1 MRCPSCRERLPD
13 TPGGQEE
20 SQGARCP
27 YCREPLFEVGFE
39 RRSRDVG
46 DCAVHRENPAVG
58 ICDRC
63 GNYICD
69 VCRTRW
75 RDRWLCSACVDTALE
90 QNEVQP
96 AERSAHAR
104 QAILSLFL
112 SGLSWVAFIGIL
124 IVIIAAMTSNNLVVV
139 AFAGLL
145 FFLTPIPAVVGV
157 GLGMA
162 AIRARGDYMLIA
174 TIGLVLGAVNVGMF
188 VATLTLSMA
197 QNA

>member
-1 MRCPSCRERLPD
+1 MRCPSCREHLPE
-13 TPGGQEE
+13 TPEE
-20 SQGARCP
+20 GSQGARCP
-27 YCREPLFEVGFE
+27 YCREPLFEMGFE
-39 RRSRDVG
+39 RRSREIG
-46 DCAVHRENPAVG
+46 DCAVHRDNPAVG

-63 GNYICD
+63 GNYICE

-75 RDRWLCSACVDTALE
+75 RDRWLCSTCVDSALE

-96 AERSAHAR
+96 AEARAHAR
-104 QAILSLFL
+104 QAILSLIL
-112 SGLSWVAFIGIL
+112 SALSWVAFIGVL
-124 IVIIAAMTSNNLVVV
+124 IIVV
-139 AFAGLL
+139 AAFASGNIVAVGFASLVFL
-145 FFLTPIPAVVGV
+145 LTPLPAVVGI

-188 VATLTLSMA
+188 VGTLTLSLA